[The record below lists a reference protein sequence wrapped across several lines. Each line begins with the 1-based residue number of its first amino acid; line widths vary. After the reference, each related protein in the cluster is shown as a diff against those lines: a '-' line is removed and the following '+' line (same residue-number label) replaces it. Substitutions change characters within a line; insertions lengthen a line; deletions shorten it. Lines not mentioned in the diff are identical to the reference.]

1 MNIMITSRILI
12 VAGVI
17 GVLGILIGCSNKGDS
32 GQATTA
38 SVVKSDRDLIQEALT
53 EAAVRW
59 HYGDKA
65 VLYDNEL
72 EYLQDKYNFDDY
84 LTFRQIE
91 FAEAD
96 TVEAINVQNI
106 TFYGR
111 DSALAAV
118 EIVFKGPSGK
128 ISRDHDK
135 YMMYYHRG
143 RWIRPTV
150 GSMDIQREY
159 NVTRRQADSAAEAE
173 AKEDSGK

>member
-1 MNIMITSRILI
+1 MITGRTLIL
-12 VAGVI
+12 AGTF
-17 GVLGILIGCSNKGDS
+17 GALGLLAGCSNKNEG
-32 GQATTA
+32 GTATTA
-38 SVVKSDRDLIQEALT
+38 TVVKSDRDLIQEALS
-53 EAAVRW
+53 EAAERW

-96 TVEAINVQNI
+96 TVEAINVQNL
-106 TFYGR
+106 TFFGR

-135 YMMYYHRG
+135 YMMYFHRG

-173 AKEDSGK
+173 AREESGK

>member
-1 MNIMITSRILI
+1 MITGRTLIL
-12 VAGVI
+12 AGI
-17 GVLGILIGCSNKGDS
+17 FGALGLLVGCSSKNEG
-32 GQATTA
+32 GTATTA
-38 SVVKSDRDLIQEALT
+38 TVVKSDRDLIQEALS
-53 EAAVRW
+53 EAAERW

-96 TVEAINVQNI
+96 TVEAINVQNL
-106 TFYGR
+106 TFFGR

-135 YMMYYHRG
+135 YMMYFHRG

-173 AKEDSGK
+173 AREESGK